1 MLRLLRGNQEAGMLR
16 RDVYMRL
23 EQHAEPREP
32 VCSVLLKQQWHMDMT
47 WRPPSTAAR
56 CVGSQVAPLQHF
68 HLGACGGVSISSCD
82 PLHRNRAKIPA

>member
-47 WRPPSTAAR
+47 WRPPSVCALLHVVLAHR
-56 CVGSQVAPLQHF
+56 LLLS
-68 HLGACGGVSISSCD
+68 SISILELVEGS
-82 PLHRNRAKIPA
+82 A